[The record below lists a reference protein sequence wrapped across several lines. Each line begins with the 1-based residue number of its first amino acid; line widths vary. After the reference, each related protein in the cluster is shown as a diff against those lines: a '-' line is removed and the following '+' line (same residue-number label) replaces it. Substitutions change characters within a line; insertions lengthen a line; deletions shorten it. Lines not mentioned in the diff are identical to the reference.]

1 MRNQPMIY
9 YMISGVMIA
18 IGFLMLTNIF
28 SLTTAQINV
37 IIIGAALITLSTTL
51 VEVFNYNKINKII
64 KGFNA
69 FNFFIGIIIIFF
81 GFLIRGFEDDIKLI
95 VFFEN
100 IDSNPLV
107 LVCLGITIGSI
118 VLLNDYNRK
127 NT

>member
-1 MRNQPMIY
+1 MRNQHMIY
-9 YMISGVMIA
+9 YTISGVMIA
-18 IGFLMLTNIF
+18 VSFLMLTNIF
-28 SLTTAQINV
+28 SLTTAQMNI
-37 IIIGAALITLSTTL
+37 IIIGASLITLSTSL

-81 GFLIRGFEDDIKLI
+81 GFLIRGFEEDIELI

-107 LVCLGITIGSI
+107 FSLFRY
-118 VLLNDYNRK
+118 YNRLNSIIK
-127 NT
+127 RL